1 MMINKNERVLPDMSS
16 APGAAGAAG
25 AAAAAVAS
33 PPVDS
38 GRSKKVQPF
47 PSQRKGKE
55 GVTVNLQSTGFMLV
69 MPSKII
75 NQRGRVKIFMFIY
88 CSCKP

>member
-1 MMINKNERVLPDMSS
+1 MMHGRVLPDMSS

-25 AAAAAVAS
+25 AS

-47 PSQRKGKE
+47 RSQREGKE
-55 GVTVNLQSTGFMLV
+55 GANSQPGA
-69 MPSKII
+69 
-75 NQRGRVKIFMFIY
+75 
-88 CSCKP
+88 SCW

>member
-1 MMINKNERVLPDMSS
+1 MRHERVLPDISS

-38 GRSKKVQPF
+38 GGSKKVQPF
-47 PSQRKGKE
+47 R
-55 GVTVNLQSTGFMLV
+55 
-69 MPSKII
+69 
-75 NQRGRVKIFMFIY
+75 
-88 CSCKP
+88 

>member
-55 GVTVNLQSTGFMLV
+55 GVTVNLRLHAGDAKQNHQSERKGENIHVHLLYM
-69 MPSKII
+69 
-75 NQRGRVKIFMFIY
+75 
-88 CSCKP
+88 

>member
-1 MMINKNERVLPDMSS
+1 MMHERVLPDMSS
-16 APGAAGAAG
+16 APGAPGATG

-47 PSQRKGKE
+47 RSQREGKE
-55 GVTVNLQSTGFMLV
+55 GVNSQ
-69 MPSKII
+69 P
-75 NQRGRVKIFMFIY
+75 RA
-88 CSCKP
+88 SCC